1 MEQAHRVGDTVPVFV
16 QRRGTG
22 RPTLRGEIVLEDL
35 DPILERIASRSGSN
49 GPQSE
54 VTQWILAQAARHLA
68 EELTRD
74 ISPRPA
80 GDSLPRVFSSLI
92 GHEPFVKQIL
102 DVSIHQMNRRWPQA
116 SDWYYD
122 LIAYIMRPQRYA
134 RNFTDILGE
143 LPTWTQLTL
152 GQLTKAFGEFEL
164 SYGRDPLLYGL
175 ADVIETLWPD
185 HPQVKANH
193 ERAQQ
198 LITQQW
204 GSLYQFALPIYGV
217 RLRTGVTVGEVVWSI
232 QALASWDMREEH
244 IRLSP
249 PRYADPIDG
258 ADRPHCSRASMIY
271 LAGAVENLDGS
282 LLSLEDLYRRTPVA
296 VPGWPVG

>member
-1 MEQAHRVGDTVPVFV
+1 MIGGQGFVGSWRPPLVGHKNGQAPLVRACPF
-16 QRRGTG
+16 
-22 RPTLRGEIVLEDL
+22 LRGGV
-35 DPILERIASRSGSN
+35 S
-49 GPQSE
+49 
-54 VTQWILAQAARHLA
+54 V
-68 EELTRD
+68 
-74 ISPRPA
+74 RP
-80 GDSLPRVFSSLI
+80 D
-92 GHEPFVKQIL
+92 
-102 DVSIHQMNRRWPQA
+102 
-116 SDWYYD
+116 Y
-122 LIAYIMRPQRYA
+122 
-134 RNFTDILGE
+134 
-143 LPTWTQLTL
+143 
-152 GQLTKAFGEFEL
+152 
-164 SYGRDPLLYGL
+164 
-175 ADVIETLWPD
+175 
-185 HPQVKANH
+185 PQVKANH

-217 RLRTGVTVGEVVWSI
+217 RLRTGVTVDEVVWSI